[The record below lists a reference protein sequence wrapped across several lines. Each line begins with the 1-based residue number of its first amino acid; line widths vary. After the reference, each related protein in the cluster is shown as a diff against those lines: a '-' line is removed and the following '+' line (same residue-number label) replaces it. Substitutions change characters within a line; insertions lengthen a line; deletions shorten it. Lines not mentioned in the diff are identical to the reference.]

1 MRIRLPPRLRPLA
14 ASVPPGA
21 AVADIGCGDAQ
32 LALALRQHGHRVVA
46 TERRPGPAERARAW
60 LGECRLGD
68 GLEPLAPGEVEV
80 AVIAGMGGNTI
91 ASILERSPDV
101 VRQLSLLLL
110 QPMQRQSELREWLDR
125 NQFQLLDEVPA
136 ADRGRS
142 YTVLIVRPS
151 P

>member
-1 MRIRLPPRLRPLA
+1 
-14 ASVPPGA
+14 
-21 AVADIGCGDAQ
+21 
-32 LALALRQHGHRVVA
+32 VVA
-46 TERRPGPAERARAW
+46 TERRPGPAERARAR
-60 LGECRLGD
+60 LGECRLGE
-68 GLEPLAPGEVEV
+68 GLEPLVPGEVDV

-110 QPMQRQSELREWLDR
+110 QPMQRQGELCEWLDR
-125 NQFQLLDEVPA
+125 NQFQLLGEVPA